1 MAEVYDAAMELLET
15 AKGSDDGVIMNVPV
29 FGRLVNI
36 SIGNH
41 SFPESHDPRS
51 EARYKSALKELLD
64 AGLVEDRIGKG
75 QVFHLTAAGYNFD
88 GEAQESPGRRIGFR
102 APHSEDE

>member
-1 MAEVYDAAMELLET
+1 MTEVYDAVMELLEA
-15 AKGSDDGVIMNVPV
+15 AKESENGVITNIPV
-29 FGRLVNI
+29 YGKLVNI
-36 SIGNH
+36 SVG
-41 SFPESHDPRS
+41 SKEFPESHDPRS